1 MDTGA
6 TGGFSIGVLAD
17 RTGLTPAVL
26 RTWENRFGFPA
37 GERSPTGHRR
47 FSEGRRRARAPGAR
61 GA

>member
-26 RTWENRFGFPA
+26 RTWP
-37 GERSPTGHRR
+37 
-47 FSEGRRRARAPGAR
+47 
-61 GA
+61 